1 VNFAHFL
8 RRTRRRA
15 AAPLSTT
22 IWSSGDEWFVAGEA
36 AKVAGGCNAAAKHR
50 KEFVMFTLNSS
61 KRPVSRVAASLKY
74 GLILVLLGLIVIATE
89 RPMLLSPAGAVTVAD
104 DAAYVADQAR
114 AKAASAAAVAPAA
127 AAPSIDDVTYYPSKF
142 PAPSG
147 PVEVLPP
154 QF

>member
-1 VNFAHFL
+1 
-8 RRTRRRA
+8 
-15 AAPLSTT
+15 
-22 IWSSGDEWFVAGEA
+22 
-36 AKVAGGCNAAAKHR
+36 
-50 KEFVMFTLNSS
+50 MFTLHSS
-61 KRPVSRVAASLKY
+61 KRPVSPVASSLKY

-114 AKAASAAAVAPAA
+114 AKAASAPAAPA
-127 AAPSIDDVTYYPSKF
+127 PSVDDVTYYPSRF

-147 PVEVLPP
+147 PVEDLPP